1 MGSIYPAVKPDMGPL
16 MTVAK
21 EALGGLKIVE
31 VQQHKLPCKLH
42 LYRTVGLALADA
54 RTLDLG
60 DGQFAIIEDED
71 LNLMNVSPPYGELGR
86 EMRQLGLSNNV
97 LHVQV
102 HPTRLLINP
111 EHPLYNPTD
120 VDLHVED

>member
-1 MGSIYPAVKPDMGPL
+1 MNNHLEVGDLQEENTESEIPDDD
-16 MTVAK
+16 V
-21 EALGGLKIVE
+21 
-31 VQQHKLPCKLH
+31 
-42 LYRTVGLALADA
+42 
-54 RTLDLG
+54 
-60 DGQFAIIEDED
+60 IIENDD

-86 EMRQLGLSNNV
+86 EMRQLGLNNNE

-120 VDLHVED
+120 VDLHIEDWAGYDLMRLPPTSAVSCG